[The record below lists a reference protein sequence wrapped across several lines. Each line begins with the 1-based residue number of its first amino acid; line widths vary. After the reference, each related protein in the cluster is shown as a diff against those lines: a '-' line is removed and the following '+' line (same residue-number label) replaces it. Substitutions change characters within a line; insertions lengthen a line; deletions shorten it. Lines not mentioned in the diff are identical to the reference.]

1 MAPEVPA
8 VAAADEQ
15 TLDDEWA
22 RELAIV
28 MPKQMLDMQV
38 MAAGEGFASLSD
50 KWAAEER
57 IREACDAIAR
67 ETAYSVA
74 PAPEAQD
81 VAGMRERLNELQAQ
95 CRALMKNKPHE

>member
-1 MAPEVPA
+1 MG
-8 VAAADEQ
+8 
-15 TLDDEWA
+15 

-74 PAPEAQD
+74 PALRRRMWR
-81 VAGMRERLNELQAQ
+81 VCVNG
-95 CRALMKNKPHE
+95 